1 VTVYRFKARVRSWGP
16 DGAYVEIPQ
25 EAATHLVAKGQLEV
39 RARLRGVEF
48 RKSLNLRAGGVY
60 RMALGK
66 AVREQTGVGV
76 GDEVQIEL
84 EWG

>member
-1 VTVYRFKARVRSWGP
+1 
-16 DGAYVEIPQ
+16 
-25 EAATHLVAKGQLEV
+25 
-39 RARLRGVEF
+39 VEF

>member
-1 VTVYRFKARVRSWGP
+1 VTSYRFKARVQSWGP

-25 EAATHLVAKGQLEV
+25 KAATTLGADGQLDV
-39 RARLRGVEF
+39 RARVRGVEF
-48 RKSLNLRAGGVY
+48 RKSLNLRPGGVY

-76 GDEVQIEL
+76 GDQVQIEL
-84 EWG
+84 ERG